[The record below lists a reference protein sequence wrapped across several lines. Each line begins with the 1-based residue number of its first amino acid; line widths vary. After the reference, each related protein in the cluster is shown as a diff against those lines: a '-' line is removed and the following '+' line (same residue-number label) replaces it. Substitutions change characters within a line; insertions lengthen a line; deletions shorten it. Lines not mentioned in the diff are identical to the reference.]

1 MVKKIM
7 TVDDS
12 ASVRQMVSFT
22 LKEAGYDV
30 VEASDGEDA
39 LSKLGGVCIH
49 MMIADLNMPRLNGI
63 ELVRKVRT
71 LPGCRF
77 IPIIMLTTESHMD
90 KRSECRKAGATGWM
104 LKPFKPGQL
113 LAVVE
118 KVLGCQAA

>member
-1 MVKKIM
+1 MAKKIM

-12 ASVRQMVSFT
+12 ASVRQMVSFA
-22 LKEAGYDV
+22 LKEAGYEV

-39 LSKLGGVCIH
+39 LSKLDGGRIH
-49 MMIADLNMPRLNGI
+49 MIIADLNMPRLGGV

-71 LPGCRF
+71 MPGYRY
-77 IPIIMLTTESHMD
+77 IPIIMLTTESRVD
-90 KRSECRKAGATGWM
+90 RRAECRLAGATGWI
-104 LKPFKPGQL
+104 LKPIKPNQL

>member
-12 ASVRQMVSFT
+12 ASVRQMVSLT
-22 LKEAGYDV
+22 LKQAGYDV

-39 LSKLGGVCIH
+39 LTKLEGSRIH

-63 ELVRKVRT
+63 DLVRRVRAH
-71 LPGCRF
+71 PGYRY
-77 IPIIMLTTESHMD
+77 IPIIMLTTESHHD
-90 KRSECRKAGATGWM
+90 KRSECRTAGATGWI
-104 LKPFKPGQL
+104 LKPFKPDQL
-113 LAVVE
+113 LAVIE